1 MYARERAPDDECA
14 AVKSR
19 LQRRVLARAALAVV
33 LVHDQR
39 PRLVPRL
46 EALCDVRNRVCRRFA
61 RCVVWVGSDVDFTA
75 FVVDSLPVG
84 VSSLQ
89 RAADAQSYSDHC
101 NESTHEKNSTRA
113 LRTQVLRNVAQMTLV
128 LQPRPLRSSSARR
141 QSPQRSTHGCRYVV
155 RRALAAHTQQHLQR
169 RQLGA
174 LVKERPKRLETLKA
188 AGRWRNEHLD
198 VGLRCRHR

>member
-1 MYARERAPDDECA
+1 MYARERAPDDERA
-14 AVKSR
+14 AVESR

-101 NESTHEKNSTRA
+101 NESTHEKKLDESATYAGSAKCCSDDPCTSTTA
-113 LRTQVLRNVAQMTLV
+113 PAVLI
-128 LQPRPLRSSSARR
+128 S
-141 QSPQRSTHGCRYVV
+141 
-155 RRALAAHTQQHLQR
+155 
-169 RQLGA
+169 
-174 LVKERPKRLETLKA
+174 KA
-188 AGRWRNEHLD
+188 AIATTIYARLQICGPSCTCRAHATAPSKAAA
-198 VGLRCRHR
+198 RCSCQRTTQTARDAQGGWTLAK